1 MFLLLSTISNSV
13 TFLSQIVALLL
24 QNGANPL
31 LKNKS
36 GKVPHEIVDNE
47 TIKEMLLNAISGSA
61 AKAEGDPLAVYNP
74 SEKVILNVKLN

>member
-1 MFLLLSTISNSV
+1 M
-13 TFLSQIVALLL
+13 

-47 TIKEMLLNAISGSA
+47 AIKEMLLNAISGTAS
-61 AKAEGDPLAVYNP
+61 KAEGDPLAIYNTD
-74 SEKVILNVKLN
+74 KVNTIVF

>member
-1 MFLLLSTISNSV
+1 M
-13 TFLSQIVALLL
+13 ALLL

-47 TIKEMLLNAISGSA
+47 AIKEMLLNAISVSG
-61 AKAEGDPLAVYNP
+61 AKVEGDPLAVYN
-74 SEKVILNVKLN
+74 SDKVIAA